1 MAEKKTIN
9 IDQNYLKIS
18 SSKKK
23 EKKERNNFEK
33 NTQVKPQSVKEL
45 LLKKLKEY
53 KKQKKKQANKSQSF
67 IPTNSV
73 ISDSFMETI
82 QKKKNKT
89 EQSIHVDTMHE
100 NNTLPPEHNTL
111 PPEHNNTMVE
121 TTTISTVPSISSQPQ
136 YSNLKNSTLPTYR
149 QWKNKTQKSTHTNP
163 VKSKKINISK
173 KMIVGLNKTKKKVG
187 IFLKNSKLKQ
197 KIDDNIIEM
206 KQCKLKTVKSYLKK
220 KNLIRYGS
228 SAPTDLLREMYIS
241 SNLCGG
247 INNTNGSNIIEN
259 FYETT

>member
-23 EKKERNNFEK
+23 DKKERNNSEK
-33 NTQVKPQSVKEL
+33 NTQIKPQSVKEL
-45 LLKKLKEY
+45 LLQKLKDY

-67 IPTNSV
+67 IPTNSI

-100 NNTLPPEHNTL
+100 NNTPLTPEHINTS
-111 PPEHNNTMVE
+111 VQ
-121 TTTISTVPSISSQPQ
+121 TTTISTSPSIPSQPQ
-136 YSNLKNSTLPTYR
+136 YSNLKNSNLPTYR
-149 QWKNKTQKSTHTNP
+149 QWKNKTQKSTHINP
-163 VKSKKINISK
+163 VKSEKVNISK

-197 KIDDNIIEM
+197 KVDDTIIEM

-241 SNLCGG
+241 ANLCGG

-259 FYETT
+259 YYETT